1 LNAGDARWLVN
12 GRPDGTIGPDDR
24 GFAYGDGLF
33 ETMAWREGA
42 LRLFDRHL
50 QRLHLGCRRLGL
62 PEPEITGLVDEI
74 TALANGQAQGTVRL
88 TLSRGPGQRGYTAPA
103 VPVVTR
109 VIGFFPDSP
118 CPASAA
124 LAVGLC
130 QVPAS
135 INPVLAGLK
144 TLNRL
149 DNVLAR
155 TEISRRR
162 LDEGIMCTPAGQVIG
177 ATAANV
183 FGIRG
188 DVLLTPELSQGGVAG
203 IMRGL
208 VLDCAAA
215 LGITTRETRIDVDA
229 LLHMEEMF
237 LTNALIGLRP
247 VASFAGRPLGSGKLT
262 HALAVALQAQGIA
275 EARAY

>member
-1 LNAGDARWLVN
+1 MVN
-12 GRPDGTIGPDDR
+12 GQPGGTLRPDDR

-33 ETMAWREGA
+33 ETMAWRDGA

-50 QRLHLGCRRLGL
+50 QRLQSGCRRLGL
-62 PEPEITGLVDEI
+62 PVPEITGLVEEI
-74 TALANGQAQGTVRL
+74 SALADGQTRGTVRL

-103 VPVVTR
+103 APAVTR
-109 VIGFFPDSP
+109 VIGFFPDSLG
-118 CPASAA
+118 PAPAA
-124 LAVGLC
+124 LAVDLC

-203 IMRGL
+203 VMRGL
-208 VLDCAAA
+208 VLDCAAT

-237 LTNALIGLRP
+237 LTNALTGLRP
-247 VASFAGRPLGSGKLT
+247 VTSFAGRPLGSGKLT
-262 HALAVALQAQGIA
+262 HALALALQARGIA
-275 EARAY
+275 EARAC